1 MVADK
6 SFVHLHNHT
15 EFSMLDGAARIKPL
29 VEKAS
34 ELGMPA
40 IAMTDHGNTHGA
52 YEFWKQATA
61 AGTKPIIGMEAYLA
75 PGSRLEKSKVRWADG
90 GDDDVSGGGAFS
102 HLTMWATDNASMNN
116 LFKLS
121 SEAYLS
127 GYYFKPRI
135 DRELLGQ
142 YGKGLIGT
150 TGCPGGEVQTRLRL
164 GQYDEA
170 LKTAAEFRDIFGKEN
185 YFVEVM
191 DHALEIEKRVRDD
204 LLRLAKDLGLPLVGT
219 NDLHYVHKEDS
230 VAHEALLCVQT
241 GTNLDDPKRFKFES
255 QEFYLKSASE
265 MRSLFSEIPEA
276 ADNTLLIAERCEV
289 NFEKQDLMPR
299 FPVPEGGTEAE
310 WFEKEVWGGME
321 RRYPGGF
328 SDRHREQA
336 AYEIGVIVKMGFPGY
351 FLVVSDFIRWAREQG
366 IRVGPGRGSAAGSIV
381 SYAMGITELDP
392 LAHDLIFERF
402 LNPERLSMPDI
413 DVDFDDRRRPE
424 VIRYVTE
431 KYGADRVAQIVTF
444 GTIKAKQALKDAARV
459 LAKPYSVG
467 EKLTKAMPPMV
478 LGRDVSLDD
487 VTNKESERYPEAA
500 EFRELIE
507 NDEDSQ
513 QVFELAQGLESL
525 KRQWGVHAAG
535 VIMSAKPLMD
545 VIPIMKREEDGA
557 IITQFDQPPCEELGL
572 LKMDFL
578 GLRNLTVIDDTLA
591 NIELNRGEKVVLEDL
606 DLDQDEKAYQLLS
619 RGDTL
624 GVFQLD
630 GTNMRSLLRML
641 KPSEFEHISAVI
653 ALYRPGPM
661 GMNSHTNYAQRKNGQ
676 QQSEGVHPELLEPLS
691 EILDPTYGLIVY
703 QEQVM
708 AAAQKVAGYTLGQ
721 ADLLRRAMGKKK
733 PEEQHS
739 RMDRRRTWWPARQA
753 VLQIEYAAR

>member
-40 IAMTDHGNTHGA
+40 IAMSDHGNTHGA

-61 AGTKPIIGMEAYLA
+61 AGIKPIIGMEAYLA

-310 WFEKEVWGGME
+310 WFEKEVWRGME

-336 AYEIGVIVKMGFPGY
+336 AYEIEVIVKMGFPGY

-487 VTNKESERYPEAA
+487 VTNKESERYP
-500 EFRELIE
+500 
-507 NDEDSQ
+507 
-513 QVFELAQGLESL
+513 
-525 KRQWGVHAAG
+525 
-535 VIMSAKPLMD
+535 
-545 VIPIMKREEDGA
+545 
-557 IITQFDQPPCEELGL
+557 
-572 LKMDFL
+572 
-578 GLRNLTVIDDTLA
+578 
-591 NIELNRGEKVVLEDL
+591 
-606 DLDQDEKAYQLLS
+606 
-619 RGDTL
+619 
-624 GVFQLD
+624 
-630 GTNMRSLLRML
+630 
-641 KPSEFEHISAVI
+641 
-653 ALYRPGPM
+653 
-661 GMNSHTNYAQRKNGQ
+661 
-676 QQSEGVHPELLEPLS
+676 
-691 EILDPTYGLIVY
+691 
-703 QEQVM
+703 
-708 AAAQKVAGYTLGQ
+708 
-721 ADLLRRAMGKKK
+721 
-733 PEEQHS
+733 
-739 RMDRRRTWWPARQA
+739 
-753 VLQIEYAAR
+753 

>member
-1 MVADK
+1 
-6 SFVHLHNHT
+6 
-15 EFSMLDGAARIKPL
+15 
-29 VEKAS
+29 
-34 ELGMPA
+34 
-40 IAMTDHGNTHGA
+40 
-52 YEFWKQATA
+52 
-61 AGTKPIIGMEAYLA
+61 
-75 PGSRLEKSKVRWADG
+75 
-90 GDDDVSGGGAFS
+90 
-102 HLTMWATDNASMNN
+102 
-116 LFKLS
+116 
-121 SEAYLS
+121 
-127 GYYFKPRI
+127 
-135 DRELLGQ
+135 
-142 YGKGLIGT
+142 
-150 TGCPGGEVQTRLRL
+150 
-164 GQYDEA
+164 
-170 LKTAAEFRDIFGKEN
+170 
-185 YFVEVM
+185 
-191 DHALEIEKRVRDD
+191 
-204 LLRLAKDLGLPLVGT
+204 
-219 NDLHYVHKEDS
+219 
-230 VAHEALLCVQT
+230 
-241 GTNLDDPKRFKFES
+241 
-255 QEFYLKSASE
+255 

-310 WFEKEVWGGME
+310 WFEKEVWRGME

-336 AYEIGVIVKMGFPGY
+336 AYEIQVIVKMGFPGY

-507 NDEDSQ
+507 NDEDSK

-535 VIMSAKPLMD
+535 VLMSAKPLMD
-545 VIPIMKREEDGA
+545 VIPIMKREEDWA
-557 IITQFDQPPCEELGL
+557 IITQFDQPPFEEL
-572 LKMDFL
+572 
-578 GLRNLTVIDDTLA
+578 
-591 NIELNRGEKVVLEDL
+591 
-606 DLDQDEKAYQLLS
+606 
-619 RGDTL
+619 
-624 GVFQLD
+624 
-630 GTNMRSLLRML
+630 
-641 KPSEFEHISAVI
+641 
-653 ALYRPGPM
+653 
-661 GMNSHTNYAQRKNGQ
+661 
-676 QQSEGVHPELLEPLS
+676 
-691 EILDPTYGLIVY
+691 
-703 QEQVM
+703 
-708 AAAQKVAGYTLGQ
+708 
-721 ADLLRRAMGKKK
+721 
-733 PEEQHS
+733 
-739 RMDRRRTWWPARQA
+739 
-753 VLQIEYAAR
+753 